1 LYPATNSASASG
13 KSNGVRLVSASIAIK
28 KRPPI
33 GKSGKKNQVVSACAV
48 TIFAKLREPDRR
60 ITGKRIRLIAT
71 S

>member
-1 LYPATNSASASG
+1 M
-13 KSNGVRLVSASIAIK
+13 
-28 KRPPI
+28 